1 MSRDLASILLDD
13 LRTAIDHFTAHPI
26 TVPMSA
32 QEASGFS
39 HL

>member
-1 MSRDLASILLDD
+1 VTLLLND
-13 LRTAIDHFTAHPI
+13 LRAAIEHLGKHPI

-32 QEASGFS
+32 QEAGGFS